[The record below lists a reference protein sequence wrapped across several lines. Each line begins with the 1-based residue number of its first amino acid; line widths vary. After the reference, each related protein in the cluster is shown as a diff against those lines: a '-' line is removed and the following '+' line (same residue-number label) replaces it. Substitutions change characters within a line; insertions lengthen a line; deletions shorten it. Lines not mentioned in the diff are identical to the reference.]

1 MADPTGSSASD
12 KAHASS
18 HSSSDHFSYSTI
30 LFITYGIDWLEK
42 ISAKTV
48 LNLGNREDE
57 AYEYSGILL
66 NLKVLCIIPNRL
78 VVDEAINDDNSVVSL
93 HPVTMEKLQFFRG
106 DTILLKGKKRRDT
119 VCVVLSDEQCEEPKI
134 RMNKIVR
141 ANLRVRLGDVVS
153 VHQCPDVKYGKRVH
167 ILPVDDTIEGV
178 TGNLFDAYL
187 KHVYT
192 VSDVYAHMLSYEMRH
207 LRKGT
212 FEQLS
217 SANNVNRISIR
228 GGANG
233 GRDIEPVV
241 SNSHMNDGQTDNIAS
256 DNLSGV
262 SLSSADNTRS
272 SEEIAEY
279 EAESSSINAQ
289 NQTHEHV
296 SDQPTEAASQHPMR
310 TRNLKKIRKRC
321 NYHNSDHRDCY

>member
-1 MADPTGSSASD
+1 
-12 KAHASS
+12 
-18 HSSSDHFSYSTI
+18 
-30 LFITYGIDWLEK
+30 
-42 ISAKTV
+42 
-48 LNLGNREDE
+48 
-57 AYEYSGILL
+57 
-66 NLKVLCIIPNRL
+66 
-78 VVDEAINDDNSVVSL
+78 
-93 HPVTMEKLQFFRG
+93 
-106 DTILLKGKKRRDT
+106 
-119 VCVVLSDEQCEEPKI
+119 
-134 RMNKIVR
+134 
-141 ANLRVRLGDVVS
+141 
-153 VHQCPDVKYGKRVH
+153 
-167 ILPVDDTIEGV
+167 
-178 TGNLFDAYL
+178 
-187 KHVYT
+187 
-192 VSDVYAHMLSYEMRH
+192 MLSYEMRH

-310 TRNLKKIRKRC
+310 TRLRNNIVQAKQFTDGTIRYSETSRKFASAWSILMEEFLVTSTRLTLNKLGLKIKQDSNSLVQSSTEQGEASKHQILLTLRFAGISRKLGEDCDPCHFPLLTRGMSTQDNFVDMEVLSCSSVPNNNVLFLRTNCAGKTLNPSFVNLSGLRKREILC
-321 NYHNSDHRDCY
+321 GRIKARTRFSQPKVLCRSYGGYVVDGVEGSSVSISESGGESATKVQIPGLPSES